1 MHQCRLIRWRS
12 LSDPGKKKDGNKEN
26 EGKEEGEEKGRKG
39 MNLEL
44 HIHGNFQNRR
54 L

>member
-1 MHQCRLIRWRS
+1 MS
-12 LSDPGKKKDGNKEN
+12 SDPLAELKRSGRKDGNKEN

-39 MNLEL
+39 MNWEL